1 MNPLPQRGVI
11 RAIGAPRWYTSDM
24 TSAYVVGSAGTRCGR
39 FPDATVAAMAIE
51 ALDGALAD
59 AGIDVERLD
68 AIFFA
73 NALSGLMTGQECVRG
88 QVALRH
94 SRYGGIPTVNVE
106 NACASGSTA
115 LHLACMAIDAC
126 TYETVAVVGS
136 EKMSHPDRRR
146 PIEALAGAADVDLL
160 RDAPEDRSIFMDS
173 YAERARGRI
182 ERYGWT
188 AADFAGVVVKNRRH
202 AIHNEAAQF
211 RNPMTV
217 EEVLGSRMIVDP
229 LTLPMCSPIGDGAA
243 ALVLTATPQPGTDPI
258 RIRASALSATGG
270 TKPGSVVQR
279 ASATAREQSGLSAT
293 DVDVIEV
300 HDATA
305 SAEIEAY
312 EHLGLAAPGEGN
324 RLIAE
329 GRVMLGGPLPVNPS
343 GGLIS
348 RGHPV
353 GATGV
358 LQVVEL
364 VMQLRD
370 RAGARQIEPVP
381 KLGLAQNAGGF
392 VEGDNAVGVVTVL
405 EREA

>member
-1 MNPLPQRGVI
+1 MGC
-11 RAIGAPRWYTSDM
+11 
-24 TSAYVVGSAGTRCGR
+24 AYIIGSAGTTCGR
-39 FPDATVAAMAIE
+39 FPDATVASMAIE
-51 ALDGALAD
+51 ALDGALGD
-59 AGIDVERLD
+59 AGIGTDRVD

-94 SRYGGIPTVNVE
+94 SRYGGIPTLNVE

-115 LHLACMAIDAC
+115 LHLACMAVAAG
-126 TYETVAVVGS
+126 TYETVAVVGA

-146 PIEALAGAADVDLL
+146 PIQALAGAADVDLL
-160 RDAPEDRSIFMDS
+160 TDAGENHSIFMES

-182 ERYGWT
+182 ARDGWQP
-188 AADFAGVVVKNRRH
+188 ADFAAVVVKNRRH
-202 AIHNEAAQF
+202 AVHNAAAQF
-211 RNPMTV
+211 RNAMTV
-217 EEVLGSRMIVDP
+217 EEVLASRMITAP

-243 ALVLTATPQPGTDPI
+243 AVVVTGAPNGAAAPI
-258 RIRASALSATGG
+258 AIRASALSATGG
-270 TKPGSVVQR
+270 PAPGTVVQR
-279 ASATAREQSGLSAT
+279 ASATAREQSGLSAE

-305 SAEIEAY
+305 SAELEAY

-329 GRVMLGGPLPVNPS
+329 GRVVLGGPLPVNPS
-343 GGLIS
+343 GGLLS

-358 LQVVEL
+358 FQIVEL
-364 VMQLRD
+364 VAQLRD
-370 RAGARQIEPVP
+370 RAGKRQVDPVP
-381 KLGLAQNAGGF
+381 KLALAQNAGGF
-392 VEGDNAVGVVTVL
+392 VEGDNAAAVITVL
-405 EREA
+405 ERVHQP

>member
-1 MNPLPQRGVI
+1 MTGAYI
-11 RAIGAPRWYTSDM
+11 IGSGA
-24 TSAYVVGSAGTRCGR
+24 TRCGR
-39 FPDATVAAMAIE
+39 FADATVAGLAIE
-51 ALDGALAD
+51 ALDAAVAD
-59 AGIDVERLD
+59 AGPEIGRIE

-94 SRYGGIPTVNVE
+94 SRYGGIPTINVE
-106 NACASGSTA
+106 NACASGSSA
-115 LHLACMAIDAC
+115 LHLACMAIDAG

-136 EKMSHPDRRR
+136 EKMSHPDKRRSLQ
-146 PIEALAGAADVDLL
+146 ALAGAADVDLL
-160 RDAPEDRSIFMDS
+160 TDTAQDHSIFMDS

-182 ERYGWT
+182 ERNGWNPG
-188 AADFAGVVVKNRRH
+188 DFARVVVKNRRH
-202 AIHNEAAQF
+202 AVHNPGAQF
-211 RNPMTV
+211 RKAMTV
-217 EEVLGSRMIVDP
+217 EEVLASRMITEP

-243 ALVLTATPQPGTDPI
+243 ALVLTGSPNGATAPI
-258 RIRASALSATGG
+258 RVRASALSATGG
-270 TKPGSVVQR
+270 DAPESVVQR
-279 ASATAREQSGLSAT
+279 ASVTAREQSSLTAE

-305 SAEIEAY
+305 SAELEAY

-329 GRVMLGGPLPVNPS
+329 GVTVMGGALPVNTG
-343 GGLIS
+343 GGLLS

-364 VMQLRD
+364 VAQLRG
-370 RAGARQIEPVP
+370 RAGKRQVD
-381 KLGLAQNAGGF
+381 LNRRLALAQNAGGF
-392 VEGDNAVGVVTVL
+392 VEGDNAVAVITVL
-405 EREA
+405 ERER

>member
-1 MNPLPQRGVI
+1 
-11 RAIGAPRWYTSDM
+11 M

-39 FPDATVAAMAIE
+39 FPDATVASMAIE
-51 ALDGALAD
+51 ALDAALAD
-59 AGIDVERLD
+59 AALDVERVD
-68 AIFFA
+68 AIFFS

-115 LHLACMAIDAC
+115 VHLACMAIDAG

-136 EKMSHPDRRR
+136 EKMSHPDKRRS
-146 PIEALAGAADVDLL
+146 IDALAGAADVDLL
-160 RDAPEDRSIFMDS
+160 ADAPDDRSIFMDS

-182 ERYGWT
+182 ERDGWSP
-188 AADFAGVVVKNRRH
+188 ADFASVVVKNRRH

-217 EEVLGSRMIVDP
+217 DEVLASRMIIDP

-243 ALVLTATPQPGTDPI
+243 ALVLTATPDPGADPI

-270 TKPGSVVQR
+270 SAPGTVVQR
-279 ASATAREQSGLSAT
+279 ASASAREQSGIAA
-293 DVDVIEV
+293 DAVDVIEV

-312 EHLGLAAPGEGN
+312 EHLGLAEPGEGN
-324 RLIAE
+324 RLIAD
-329 GRVMLGGPLPVNPS
+329 GRVLLGGPLPVNPS

-358 LQVVEL
+358 LQIVEL
-364 VMQLRD
+364 VLQLRA
-370 RAGARQIEPVP
+370 RAGQRQIDPVP
-381 KLGLAQNAGGF
+381 RLGLAQNAGGF
-392 VEGDNAVGVVTVL
+392 VEGDNAVGVVTIL
-405 EREA
+405 ERELTPR